1 MHQVLDQ
8 GGLKPVQTDIQ
19 LFVKHRNERLVLL
32 MSVHVDDLKMT
43 GETAEIESII
53 KLLTEH
59 FDELKLEKDNF
70 VHLGLRHELHSDGS
84 RSVNQEHYVSE
95 LAFINEE
102 GCKSRPTELVDETLK
117 SQYLS
122 LSGGVAWVVPT
133 RPDIAIFVS
142 TLQRKLQAPCGKDV
156 MNLSRVLAYVK
167 RRPLK
172 FTYHKLRNP
181 WRIFVISDSSFRGEE
196 DDALAMRSGVI
207 ALSDRDGPHV
217 GQNGLQVPSSLLRSV
232 WVSQYHKLSH
242 DRGSVGS

>member
-1 MHQVLDQ
+1 MLDQ

-43 GETAEIESII
+43 GETAKIESII

-70 VHLGLRHELHSDGS
+70 EHLGLRHELHSDGS

-122 LSGGVAWVVPT
+122 LSGGVAWVVQT

-142 TLQRKLQAPCGKDV
+142 TLQLRKLQAPCGKDV

-207 ALSDRDGPHV
+207 ALGDLDGPHV
-217 GQNGLQVPSSLLRSV
+217 GQNGLQVLEFVAKKRL
-232 WVSQYHKLSH
+232 
-242 DRGSVGS
+242 G

>member
-43 GETAEIESII
+43 GETAKKESII

-70 VHLGLRHELHSDGS
+70 EHLGLRHELHSDGS

-95 LAFINEE
+95 LAFIHEE

-122 LSGGVAWVVPT
+122 LSGGVAWVVQT

-142 TLQRKLQAPCGKDV
+142 TLQLRKLQAPCGKDV

-207 ALSDRDGPHV
+207 ALGDLDGPHV
-217 GQNGLQVPSSLLRSV
+217 GQNGLQVLEFVAKKRL
-232 WVSQYHKLSH
+232 
-242 DRGSVGS
+242 G